1 MCGITGFIDFNNT
14 SSQDT
19 LISMVSALRHRGP
32 DHEGHEIY
40 QESNCLVGFG
50 QSRLSIID
58 VSAAGNQPMSYNH
71 LSVVFNG
78 EIYNYKEIR
87 EELIKCGHGFS
98 TNSDTEVILHAYEEW
113 GINCVHRFIGMFAI
127 VIYDKHAKRI
137 TIIRDR
143 AGVKPL
149 FYYWRDGLFLFAS
162 ELKSFH
168 KHAKFK
174 KEINSYS
181 LNLYFRY
188 GHVPAPHSI
197 FKDSYKIEPGY
208 YLELNLSNKEIV
220 TKKYWDVLEYYSK
233 PSLVIEYEEGK
244 NEVEKLLLSACK
256 YRMVSDVP
264 VGVFLSG
271 GYDSTAVTAL
281 LQNGS
286 SEKLKTFT
294 IGFEEGNNE
303 APFAKEIAKYIG
315 TDHTEYFCTSAD
327 AQEIIP
333 DLCYYFDEPFADS
346 SGIPTRLVSKLA
358 RNEVK
363 VALSAD
369 GGDEIFGGYDGYR
382 SLSRNI
388 QTMNKIPPF
397 VEKPVSFILNS
408 VLEIPVGQNSFLRKK
423 LIAIA
428 QNLNMEKKNR
438 VSHVY
443 DRMQSYP
450 ENNIKELLIDYQTGQ
465 YSNILNREF
474 IQDDISVAMAMD
486 YRNYMQNDILVKVDR
501 ATMSASLEGR
511 EPLLDHRLIEYAAQL
526 PISFKYD
533 GTIRKKILKDIVHKY
548 VPKDLMERPKTGFSL
563 PIYSWLKGDL
573 LSLLNDL
580 LSEESISK
588 SGILKRKMVKNL
600 KAEFLNNRLQDETI
614 IWKIL
619 QFQMWYNR
627 WMN

>member
-19 LISMVSALRHRGP
+19 LISMVSTLRHRGP
-32 DHEGHEIY
+32 DHEGYEMY
-40 QESNCLVGFG
+40 QENNCLVGFG

-71 LSVVFNG
+71 LSIVFNG

-87 EELIKCGHGFS
+87 EELIKHGHGFS

-113 GINCVHRFIGMFAI
+113 GINCVQQFIGMFAI
-127 VIYDKHAKRI
+127 VIYDRRDQGI

-149 FYYWRDGLFLFAS
+149 FYYWHDGLFLFGS
-162 ELKSFH
+162 ELKAFH
-168 KHAKFK
+168 KHNKFN

-188 GHVPAPHSI
+188 GHIPAPHSI
-197 FKDSYKIEPGY
+197 FKDSYKIEPGH
-208 YLELNLSNKEIV
+208 YLELNLCNKEIV
-220 TKKYWDVLEYYSK
+220 SKKYWDVLEYYNK
-233 PSLVIEYEEGK
+233 PTLAIEYEEGK
-244 NEVEKLLLSACK
+244 SEVEKLLRSACN

-271 GYDSTAVTAL
+271 GYDSTVVTTL
-281 LQNGS
+281 LQNER

-346 SGIPTRLVSKLA
+346 SAIPTRLVSKLA

-369 GGDEIFGGYDGYR
+369 GGDEIFGGYDAYR
-382 SLSRNI
+382 CLSRNI
-388 QTMNKIPPF
+388 QTLNRIPPYA
-397 VEKPVSFILNS
+397 ERSVSFILNS
-408 VLEIPVGQNSFLRKK
+408 VVGIPLGKNSFLRKK
-423 LIAIA
+423 FLAIA
-428 QNLNMEKKNR
+428 QNLNMERKNR
-438 VSHVY
+438 ISHVY
-443 DRMQSYP
+443 DSMQSYP
-450 ENNIKELLIDYQTGQ
+450 ENNIKELLINYQTGK

-486 YRNYMQNDILVKVDR
+486 YRNYMQNDILAKVDR

-511 EPLLDHRLIEYAAQL
+511 EPLLDHRLIEYTAQL
-526 PISFKYD
+526 PIAFKYD
-533 GTIRKKILKDIVHKY
+533 GTTSKKILKDIVHQY
-548 VPKDLMERPKTGFSL
+548 VPKELMERPKAGFSL
-563 PIYSWLKGDL
+563 PIYNWLKGDL

-580 LSEESISK
+580 LSEESIRK
-588 SGILKRKMVKNL
+588 SGILKGKMVKNL
-600 KAEFLNNRLQDETI
+600 KVEFLNNKLQDETI

-619 QFQMWYNR
+619 QFQMWYHR
-627 WMN
+627 WMK